1 MSQKTWRKTFR
12 MVRAG
17 IEKELK
23 ALEYT
28 VKSCGTKFDKLSEK
42 SPLSQETGFWEV
54 PSSVSS
60 KPPRWITHVSKN
72 DGETS
77 VDFAKDQQG
86 KLLPGAQTVGFIN
99 NREGNCAAI
108 IFRVIPA
115 VKMTDETY
123 LFPDWEWL
131 MGMVFSR
138 SLPPGTS
145 GQTIGSF
152 DNKAGTISYDGKV
165 YKIAALYICKT
176 PTDITDVQI
185 GNGQTVSYEEA
196 TQALIRF
203 LNAGEGSGSNADQGI

>member
-1 MSQKTWRKTFR
+1 MSQETWRDTFK
-12 MVRAG
+12 MVKASL
-17 IEKELK
+17 EKELK
-23 ALEYT
+23 ASEYT
-28 VKSCGTKFDKLSEK
+28 VKSCGTKFDSLSEK
-42 SPLSQETGFWEV
+42 VPLSEETGFWEE

-60 KPPRWITHVSKN
+60 KPLRWIIHVAKN

-77 VDFAKDQQG
+77 VGFAKDQQG

-115 VKMTDETY
+115 VKKTDTSY

-131 MGMVFSR
+131 MVMVFGK

-152 DNKAGTISYDGKV
+152 DNVAGTIGYDGKT
-165 YKIAALYICKT
+165 YKIAALYICKS
-176 PTDITDVQI
+176 PTDSTEVQI
-185 GNGQTVSYEEA
+185 GDEQTVSYDEA

-203 LNAGEGSGSNADQGI
+203 LHAGKGSGSNAD